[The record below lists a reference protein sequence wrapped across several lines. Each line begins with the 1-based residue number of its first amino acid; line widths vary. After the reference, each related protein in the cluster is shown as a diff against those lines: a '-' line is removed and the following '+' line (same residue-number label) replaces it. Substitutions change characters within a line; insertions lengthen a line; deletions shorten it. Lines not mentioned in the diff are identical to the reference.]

1 VFPDLSDDLLL
12 NLFHKGA
19 KAQWTSRDLDWS
31 AETTLSPRQR
41 LALAR
46 LLTPVYFGEQT
57 AMAGASGIL
66 PKVMAA
72 GEATAQLY
80 LASFIMDEARHFETL
95 TRLYRS
101 LGHDPLG
108 LREIP
113 ELLRYHHR
121 IRQGDRADWVWG
133 ILFSDVIAKH
143 FYRAFGASQTP
154 GDPLFGSLSNRI
166 LQDESRHLAF
176 AEHYLRRNVAGMEP
190 ARRRALIEMRDDL
203 FRILQ
208 AMTERVRADAAA
220 FDIDSDDYL
229 GWVWSDVEAFGKRIG
244 LLDRPQPPPP
254 PPDRR
259 APSALP
265 YGRAD
270 AGTGSEEE
278 VTQDRAHDS
287 TLWDPLV
294 ARGRVDESTLE
305 DHSVAHG
312 RATDDRSSGPWAS
325 TGRTEGVGST
335 PVEPEAAAEGVVA
348 RCFGCLLTMMCGR
361 RVATA

>member
-1 VFPDLSDDLLL
+1 MATVAASGITRVFPDLSDDLLL

-19 KAQWTSRDLDWS
+19 RAQWTSRDVDWTRP
-31 AETTLSPRQR
+31 TTLSPRQR

-57 AMAGASGIL
+57 AMAGASSIL

-72 GEATAQLY
+72 GETTAQLY
-80 LASFIMDEARHFETL
+80 LASFIMDEARHFEAL
-95 TRLYRS
+95 TRLYRA

-143 FYRAFGASQTP
+143 FYRAFGVNQARR
-154 GDPLFGSLSNRI
+154 DPLFGGLATRI

-190 ARRRALIEMRDDL
+190 ARRRALIDMRDDL

-220 FDIDSDDYL
+220 FDIDADDYL
-229 GWVWSDVEAFGKRIG
+229 GWVWTDVEGFGKRIG
-244 LLDRPQPPPP
+244 LLQGPWRDDDPPSPDLRRH
-254 PPDRR
+254 DRR
-259 APSALP
+259 RGPTVPRRPLKLNHEASRQPS
-265 YGRAD
+265 
-270 AGTGSEEE
+270 
-278 VTQDRAHDS
+278 
-287 TLWDPLV
+287 
-294 ARGRVDESTLE
+294 RG
-305 DHSVAHG
+305 
-312 RATDDRSSGPWAS
+312 
-325 TGRTEGVGST
+325 
-335 PVEPEAAAEGVVA
+335 AAEPRRCLGNADRRLSRVVSD
-348 RCFGCLLTMMCGR
+348 
-361 RVATA
+361 VS